1 MAFRRYQLGLFVLR
15 FVPGIF
21 KRSFFC
27 KGRIYVLY
35 GIMDS
40 LFFYFIRCF
49 CFAKKYPRIPESD
62 AGVSLSSMRSV
73 CGLFSALRYENKIK
87 VVCF

>member
-1 MAFRRYQLGLFVLR
+1 MLWRVSAARNDFFFDFYRDRGLFLR
-15 FVPGIF
+15 LKFRYFLFYRPI
-21 KRSFFC
+21 
-27 KGRIYVLY
+27 
-35 GIMDS
+35 DS
-40 LFFYFIRCF
+40 N
-49 CFAKKYPRIPESD
+49 KKYPRIPESD